1 MDLQESCYLELY
13 THIHDKIKIKEQAQ
27 TKIRK
32 WWYFVNNDKDI
43 AIIRTCKSN
52 ESFTFN
58 FNSILYSN
66 ELTLTITDLAREL
79 HITFTSAKQK
89 RTYLL
94 QLILRSHHLFKL
106 HIIFTTE
113 YMSNGVCLQ
122 LFD

>member
-52 ESFTFN
+52 ESCTFN
-58 FNSILYSN
+58 FNSILY
-66 ELTLTITDLAREL
+66 
-79 HITFTSAKQK
+79 
-89 RTYLL
+89 
-94 QLILRSHHLFKL
+94 
-106 HIIFTTE
+106 
-113 YMSNGVCLQ
+113 
-122 LFD
+122 